1 MAFTDRQGKIRLI
14 SARKVTRRPSGEN
27 VKKASKAVRN
37 TSDDL
42 RPEYAFDYSKAKA
55 NPYAA
60 QLKGRTVAVVLEPD
74 VAAAFPN
81 SKAVNAQLRA
91 VVAAVPR
98 LSRKRAAPRRR
109 GGRTRGW

>member
-1 MAFTDRQGKIRLI
+1 MKR
-14 SARKVTRRPSGEN
+14 
-27 VKKASKAVRN
+27 ASKPVRN
-37 TSDDL
+37 ASDDL
-42 RPEYAFDYSKAKA
+42 RPEYSFDYSKAKA

-81 SKAVNAQLRA
+81 SRAVNRQLRA

-98 LSRKRAAPRRR
+98 RSRKRAAPRRG
-109 GGRTRGW
+109 GGRTRG

>member
-1 MAFTDRQGKIRLI
+1 M
-14 SARKVTRRPSGEN
+14 
-27 VKKASKAVRN
+27 KKASKPVRDA
-37 TSDDL
+37 SDEL
-42 RPEYAFDYSKAKA
+42 RPEYAFDYSKAKE

-81 SKAVNAQLRA
+81 SKAVNTQLRA

-98 LSRKRAAPRRR
+98 RSRKRAAPRRR
-109 GGRTRGW
+109 GGRTNRRLSTAADE

>member
-1 MAFTDRQGKIRLI
+1 MKR
-14 SARKVTRRPSGEN
+14 
-27 VKKASKAVRN
+27 ASKPVRN
-37 TSDDL
+37 ASDDL
-42 RPEYAFDYSKAKA
+42 RPEYSFDYSKAKA

-81 SKAVNAQLRA
+81 SKAVNKQVRA

-98 LSRKRAAPRRR
+98 RSRKRAAPRRR
-109 GGRTRGW
+109 GGQTRG